1 VFSRFLQWLATFA
14 VAAAGFVLGV
24 NAAGAK
30 VYKTD
35 IGKVQISI
43 KLDLPGN
50 VVRVDVPQESYS
62 ARLHPFRAPIEW
74 KARTVTLNSHG
85 HALAGNRG
93 RLALARAVL
102 DGKNAVLRSAARSF
116 LWGVGGAV
124 LAALILALVFTA
136 LFGGLISRLLIAVF
150 AVAPLIT
157 AGAVAFLIAGSGAT

>member
-1 VFSRFLQWLATFA
+1 VFSRFVQWLATFA

-24 NAAGAK
+24 NAAGPK

-35 IGKVQISI
+35 VGKVQISI
-43 KLDLPGN
+43 RLDLPGN
-50 VVRVDVPQESYS
+50 VVRVSVPQEHYA

-74 KARTVTLNSHG
+74 KARTVTLNRHG
-85 HALAGNRG
+85 HQLASGTG
-93 RLALARAVL
+93 PLTLARAVL
-102 DGKNAVLRSAARSF
+102 DGKNAVLKSAARSF

-124 LAALILALVFTA
+124 LAALALALVFTA
-136 LFGGLISRLLIAVF
+136 LFGGLVSRLLIAVF

>member
-24 NAAGAK
+24 NAAGPK

-35 IGKVQISI
+35 VGKVQVSI
-43 KLDLPGN
+43 RLDLPGN
-50 VVRVDVPQESYS
+50 VVRISVPQEGY
-62 ARLHPFRAPIEW
+62 AAKLHPFRAPIEW
-74 KARTVTLNSHG
+74 KARTVTLNKHG
-85 HALAGNRG
+85 RQLARSDS

-116 LWGVGGAV
+116 LWGVGGAILGALL
-124 LAALILALVFTA
+124 LAVAFTVV
-136 LFGGLISRLLIAVF
+136 FGGLVSRLLIALF
-150 AVAPLIT
+150 ALAPLIT